1 LYSNIAAFITFN
13 PNIPLFT
20 TQPALKR
27 IVHIAIDRAI
37 REVIMSPV
45 VERSVTIASIT
56 SREMISKDFAL
67 EGSDEKMRK
76 AAHLM
81 AQSLAG
87 NLAAVSTREPLR
99 VSMIAH
105 LKSLLLQN
113 GFSDQAVP
121 EQIVFVIVSDN
132 LDLACSVMEKT
143 AAEKSITEIDESLS
157 AAYLSRRKHR
167 ERSTQ
172 PFYDM
177 AVFGASRYPSLLPE
191 SLRLRVGGLSPQQ
204 VYISF
209 LNTSQFYSNSLCVQM
224 RVYED
229 FISRAI
235 SPSAGVYYFVT
246 ASSSGL
252 MLLRFGTNAAAATIG
267 AS

>member
-1 LYSNIAAFITFN
+1 
-13 PNIPLFT
+13 
-20 TQPALKR
+20 
-27 IVHIAIDRAI
+27 
-37 REVIMSPV
+37 MSPV

-56 SREMISKDFAL
+56 SREMVSKDFAL

-157 AAYLSRRKHR
+157 GAYLSRRKHR

-177 AVFGASRYPSLLPE
+177 TVFGASRYPSLLPE
-191 SLRLRVGGLSPQQ
+191 SLRLRVGGLSLQQ
-204 VYISF
+204 VFNRFFFNESLGFARSSLCYRCACTKTSF
-209 LNTSQFYSNSLCVQM
+209 LELFLPPQVCIICNTCL
-224 RVYED
+224 
-229 FISRAI
+229 
-235 SPSAGVYYFVT
+235 
-246 ASSSGL
+246 SSCL
-252 MLLRFGTNAAAATIG
+252 MLPRIGTSIASATVR